1 MKKII
6 FVPGVTFHIPKVI
19 NSLKNLYHIK
29 VLSTAD
35 KSRFNLD
42 KEDEHTLIPMFFKIL
57 SRIFNYRNF
66 SFEKIIDNLIFRYV
80 TKFIKIRKDDI
91 IYGCSSYAL
100 NIFSK
105 NKENLKILDVANIHV
120 DDSISLLKKE
130 YEKFGLK
137 FKYSKYLR
145 NIQIR
150 EYNLADKIIVPS
162 NRSLKSFLNNKIAK
176 DKLIKT
182 FFISNN
188 KKIKFKKKIKEDYNI
203 VLGYIGGNVIIKGL
217 YYLLKAVKN
226 SSNKNIS
233 LNLCI
238 PKSYIELYPFLERN
252 FDDNLMSCKGFTNQI
267 DEFYSKID
275 YLIVPSISDGFA
287 QVVLECLERNIPV
300 ISSDAVGSSEYID
313 ENFGYIFKSQSAE
326 SLTQILNKISLTD
339 LNSKIKT
346 INSNFIMLKNKIEN
360 ENKYLLEVL
369 NKN

>member
-1 MKKII
+1 MKKIV
-6 FVPGVTFHIPKVI
+6 FVPGVTFHIPKII
-19 NSLKNLYHIK
+19 NSTKHLYHIK
-29 VLSTAD
+29 VLSTVG
-35 KSRFNLD
+35 KSQFNLN
-42 KEDEHTLIPMFFKIL
+42 KENEHTLIPMFFKIL
-57 SRIFNYRNF
+57 SRIFNYNNF
-66 SFEKIIDNLIFRYV
+66 AIEKIIDNLIFRHFS
-80 TKFIKIRKDDI
+80 KFSKIKKDDI

-100 NIFSK
+100 NIFCK

-137 FKYSKYLR
+137 FKYSNYLR
-145 NIQIR
+145 NIQIK

-162 NRSLKSFLNNKIAK
+162 SRSLKSFLNNNVAK

-182 FFISNN
+182 FFISNY
-188 KKIKFKKKIKEDYNI
+188 KKIKFKKKFKEDNNI

-226 SSNKNIS
+226 NSNKNIS

-238 PKSYIELYPFLERN
+238 PKRYINLHHFLKRN
-252 FDDNLMSCKGFTNQI
+252 YDDNLMSCKGFTNQM

-275 YLIVPSISDGFA
+275 YLVVPSISDGFA
-287 QVVLECLERNIPV
+287 QVVLESLERNIPV
-300 ISSDAVGSSEYID
+300 ICSDAVGSSEYIND
-313 ENFGYIFKSQSAE
+313 NFGYIFKSQSAE
-326 SLTQILNKISLTD
+326 NLTEILNKISLTD

-346 INSNFIMLKNKIEN
+346 ISNNFITLKNKIEN
-360 ENKYLLEVL
+360 ENKNLFQVL